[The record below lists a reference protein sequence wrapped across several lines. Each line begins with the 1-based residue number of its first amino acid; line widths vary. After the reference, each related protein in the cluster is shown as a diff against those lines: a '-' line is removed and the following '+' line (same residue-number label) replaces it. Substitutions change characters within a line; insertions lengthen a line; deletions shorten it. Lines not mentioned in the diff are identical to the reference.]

1 MTDSGLREPL
11 KFANNGQRNLMGF
24 YLGLVAIVC
33 LVGVFNPGGGGLGLQ
48 LLAGLGTLVFALLAF
63 RFATGSCIVATEG
76 GVHVRAALR
85 RSTYRWNEIRGF
97 RSEQGVVGA
106 VAYRRKVLVIDF
118 VDGRSVPYRALNCK
132 PGGGWVDD
140 AVASLNQQLSAL
152 RP

>member
-1 MTDSGLREPL
+1 MFGRRYVGLPT
-11 KFANNGQRNLMGF
+11 
-24 YLGLVAIVC
+24 
-33 LVGVFNPGGGGLGLQ
+33 VG
-48 LLAGLGTLVFALLAF
+48 T
-63 RFATGSCIVATEG
+63 
-76 GVHVRAALR
+76 
-85 RSTYRWNEIRGF
+85 RSRGF